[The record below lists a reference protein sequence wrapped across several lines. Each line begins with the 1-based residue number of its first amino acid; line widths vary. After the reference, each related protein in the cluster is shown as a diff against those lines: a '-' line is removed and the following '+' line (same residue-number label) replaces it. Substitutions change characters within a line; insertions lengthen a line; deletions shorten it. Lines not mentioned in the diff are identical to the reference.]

1 MDFSQINS
9 VVNPGATA
17 AAGGSESRKTLSDLD
32 QGDFMTLMLAQM
44 QAQDPLKPTD
54 NTQFM
59 AQMAQLSSVAGIN
72 DMKESISDLANSM
85 SSSQWLN
92 ASGLIG
98 KTVLVPSETVGLSQ
112 GTPITGQVS
121 LDTSAQNVRVDILT
135 KSGELVRQ
143 VNLGAQPAGTLNFQ
157 WDGTDNNNLALPNGN
172 YTLKATAIR
181 GSTSEALPTSV
192 QATVGSVSMSGGSTQ
207 LDLGPMGN
215 VKLSDVKAVG

>member
-1 MDFSQINS
+1 MDFSQINN

>member
-207 LDLGPMGN
+207 LDLGPMGS